1 MGSLEPAARHE
12 LVVNVSDGQYRVED
26 TEIIIEDGWPDSEDR
41 LTTGEDRW
49 FVVLTGL
56 EWGPLNVTIDTD
68 PGPVETDFSSW
79 DAVVQRGIEVTQG
92 SVDILGT
99 GLTVQH
105 EIPLPVS
112 GWYLVQVH
120 ARGRMSRL
128 AKGHNAGGEEE
139 HLIQLRPADGPV
151 PNRLLVGPDEFGHL

>member
-1 MGSLEPAARHE
+1 MGSLGPSARRE

-26 TEIIIEDGWPDSEDR
+26 TEIIIDDGWPEPEDR

-56 EWGPLNVTIDTD
+56 EWGPLNVTIDTGT
-68 PGPVETDFSSW
+68 GPLETNFSSW
-79 DAVVQRGIEVTQG
+79 DSVVQRGIEVTHG

-105 EIPLPVS
+105 EIALPGS
-112 GWYLVQVH
+112 GWYVVQVH

-128 AKGHNAGGEEE
+128 AKGHNADGEEE

-151 PNRLLVGPDEFGHL
+151 PHLLLVGPDEFGQL